1 MNNTLSLF
9 KSYIRD
15 DLFENLSNNATK
27 IEKIKINFRHKMM
40 SLVLQFSRF
49 VEFDLI
55 NKIKDCFLDFNL
67 DSIEI
72 IPRFPESE
80 LNEFSFKD
88 LLNSLINKNSL
99 LRSILSDFRLNLDL
113 ENKKIAI
120 ILKTKGKEI
129 LVKRKFDSELISLVN
144 KCFSANFA
152 LEFIE
157 SESNI
162 IWKEKI
168 KEFTMTDE
176 YLKDQSVENKEDV
189 FLPDQSLKFENYE
202 NQNKKVPKIVNIRR
216 EGHLYPEIDL
226 STAEPLIGVIINNE
240 PIKILKIKNEAKNI
254 TIWGDVFK
262 LDERLTRDGTKKI
275 YSINITDYSSSIT
288 LKIIATKEKWDLL
301 KRIKL
306 GLSLL
311 VTGDIVFDT
320 YEKSL
325 TMKPKNINFVE
336 KIKVMDTAIKK
347 RVELHAHTNMSAMD
361 GINPVKDLINR
372 ACLWG
377 HKAIA
382 ITDHGV
388 VQSFPDAM
396 NEVSKIRKSGKDIKV
411 IYGVESYFIND
422 DLCRN
427 LDAEYKNLKSYHQ
440 IILVKNKTG
449 LKNLYRLISE
459 SHLNYFYKKP
469 RIPKSLL
476 SKYREGLI
484 LGTACEAGELYKAI
498 ANGQSEEEILNIAK
512 FYDYLEIQPLNNNK
526 FMIKYKN
533 ATQETLKE
541 INRKIVDIGKKLNKP
556 VLATCDV
563 HFLDPEGEQF
573 RTVLMAGQGYED
585 ANEQAPLYLK
595 TTDEMLE
602 EFSYLGKDLAYE
614 VVVTNTN
621 LIESLIEDIKPIP
634 DGVYPPYIEGAE
646 EELVKITLERS
657 KEVYGDPLPQ
667 IVKER
672 LDKELTSINKHGF
685 SVLYMIAQKLVA
697 DSEAHG
703 YLVGSRG
710 SVGSSFVATMAG
722 ISEVNPLT
730 AHYICPKCKNSEF
743 IKDTKYDSGFDLPIK
758 NCPKCGSEYRGDGQN
773 IPFETFLG
781 FDGDKTP
788 DIDLNFSGEYQSEAH
803 RYTETLFGKN
813 NVFKAGTIATIA
825 EKSGIGFVK
834 KYEEMNSITLNKAE
848 ELRLSKGCT
857 GIKRT
862 TGQHPGGMVV
872 VPSNMEIYD
881 FCPVQRPANDQSSEN
896 ITTHFDFHSIH
907 DTICKLDELGHDVP
921 TIYKYLEEYTGI
933 PVKDV
938 PMQDKDVMSLFTST
952 KALGVKPEDIDSVTG
967 TFSLP
972 EMGTQ
977 FVRQML
983 IEAKP
988 KTFSD
993 LLQISGLSHGTDVW
1007 VGNAREL
1014 IKNKVCTISDVI
1026 GTRDNIMTYL
1036 IEKGLEPKKAFKIME
1051 IVRKGKAKT
1060 LLTSDLINEMKE
1072 HNIPNW
1078 YIDACMRIKYMFP
1091 KAHAAA
1097 YMISTLRFGWYKVH
1111 RPIEYYAAY
1120 FTVRGEDFDATIA
1133 LKGKDFVKRK
1143 IDEIER
1149 MGKEAS
1155 IKEVALHATL
1165 QIVNE
1170 MMERK
1175 IEVLPIDI
1183 YKSHSYKFLIE
1194 NGKLRLPLCTLP
1206 GIGFTAAKSIEE
1218 ASKKYKKY
1226 ISVEDFQDKSGVSKI
1241 VIEQLENLGALDG
1254 IPKSS
1259 QVTFF

>member
-396 NEVSKIRKSGKDIKV
+396 NEVNKIRKSGKDIKV

-422 DLCRN
+422 DLCKD
-427 LDAEYKNLKSYHQ
+427 LEAEYKNLKSYHQ

-1051 IVRKGKAKT
+1051 IVRKGRAKT